1 MLKARTYE
9 KLRGFFGVDNEI
21 LVASGR
27 GFEGVSLTGPGAE
40 LEDEAEEDI
49 VIFLVIINP
58 AKARRWVFS
67 LRFLKTRE
75 GIVDS
80 CRGLEL

>member
-1 MLKARTYE
+1 VLKARTYE

-40 LEDEAEEDI
+40 LEDEAEDI